1 MGWYDALFYLVAS
14 QFLFCSSRTF
24 LLKKKQASIAN
35 APLVFTSFVV
45 GHVFESPQALFRVIS
60 THYSSQLTKQ
70 VFGILGSLAI
80 FGAPADFISNV
91 GTLIVLEAFNRKRD
105 YFL

>member
-1 MGWYDALFYLVAS
+1 
-14 QFLFCSSRTF
+14 
-24 LLKKKQASIAN
+24 
-35 APLVFTSFVV
+35 V

-91 GTLIVLEAFNRKRD
+91 GTSTTTMTD
-105 YFL
+105 FLLVRFLMIGALSF

>member
-1 MGWYDALFYLVAS
+1 MLTLSV
-14 QFLFCSSRTF
+14 
-24 LLKKKQASIAN
+24 QASIAN

-45 GHVFESPQALFRVIS
+45 GHVFESPQAFFRVVT

-80 FGAPADFISNV
+80 LGAPADFISNV
-91 GTLIVLEAFNRKRD
+91 GK
-105 YFL
+105 

>member
-1 MGWYDALFYLVAS
+1 
-14 QFLFCSSRTF
+14 
-24 LLKKKQASIAN
+24 
-35 APLVFTSFVV
+35 VFTSFVV

-91 GTLIVLEAFNRKRD
+91 GTSLKTLCEFYSFTVLIIIVF
-105 YFL
+105 

>member
-1 MGWYDALFYLVAS
+1 MPYVVSRLFLIRKLTS
-14 QFLFCSSRTF
+14 FF
-24 LLKKKQASIAN
+24 QASIAN

-45 GHVFESPQALFRVIS
+45 GHVFESPQALFRVVS

-80 FGAPADFISNV
+80 LGAPADFISNV
-91 GTLIVLEAFNRKRD
+91 GKCIYLNRVFLYRGSVLTAFRVSR
-105 YFL
+105 

>member
-1 MGWYDALFYLVAS
+1 M
-14 QFLFCSSRTF
+14 
-24 LLKKKQASIAN
+24 
-35 APLVFTSFVV
+35 FTSFVV

-91 GTLIVLEAFNRKRD
+91 GASLKTLCELYSFPVLMISVL
-105 YFL
+105 FLFFSVDLR

>member
-1 MGWYDALFYLVAS
+1 M
-14 QFLFCSSRTF
+14 
-24 LLKKKQASIAN
+24 
-35 APLVFTSFVV
+35 FTSFVV
-45 GHVFESPQALFRVIS
+45 GHVFESPQALFRVLS

-91 GTLIVLEAFNRKRD
+91 GTYIAMLTDKIFICFPNDWSYVIFD
-105 YFL
+105 YF